1 MKNSIHTSII
11 ILSLCFLP
19 FLIYCQ
25 CTPGNEEDCPDPEG
39 NGEICPDTLA
49 PIFTGIE
56 YFQEVTMLAPPKI
69 DTLDLSFDLHH
80 ITLLSVEGLPQ
91 GIDWVTNAENDE
103 FLVGIYYCILFS
115 GTTNDTI
122 GTYPLKII
130 VDIYALILGEPVN
143 VFTLTDSTSLS
154 IRVLENASSIFNR
167 DKTIFIT
174 NIRPNP
180 FTDAL
185 TIDIEKTI
193 NGSIIVEIFNLTGT
207 EVYSETKNVNLQ
219 SAIKLDLDALPTGLY
234 FISLT
239 HGKERYTKLVSKIQ

>member
-1 MKNSIHTSII
+1 MQS
-11 ILSLCFLP
+11 
-19 FLIYCQ
+19 Q

-49 PIFTGIE
+49 PIFIGTE

-91 GIDWVTNAENDE
+91 GIEWVTNAENDE
-103 FLVGIYYCILFS
+103 FLAGIYYCILFS

-154 IRVLENASSIFNR
+154 MRVLENASSVFNR
-167 DKTIFIT
+167 DNPRFIS

-180 FTDAL
+180 FTDDL
-185 TIDIEKTI
+185 TIDLDKTI
-193 NGSIIVEIFNLTGT
+193 NGSIDVEIFNLTGS

>member
-1 MKNSIHTSII
+1 
-11 ILSLCFLP
+11 
-19 FLIYCQ
+19 
-25 CTPGNEEDCPDPEG
+25 
-39 NGEICPDTLA
+39 
-49 PIFTGIE
+49 
-56 YFQEVTMLAPPKI
+56 MLAPPKI